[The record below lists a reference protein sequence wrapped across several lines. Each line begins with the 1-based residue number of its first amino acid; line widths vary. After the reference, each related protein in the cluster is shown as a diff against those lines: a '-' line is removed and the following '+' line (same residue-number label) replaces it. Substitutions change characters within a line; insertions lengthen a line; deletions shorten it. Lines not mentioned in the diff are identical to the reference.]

1 MVSFQTLSNLQ
12 FDFEIIHKINE
23 SEEMK
28 KEQIFEL
35 IEDVP
40 KQVIFE
46 TASKLRDKNK
56 GKVVSFSKKAFFN
69 IINLCRDTCS
79 YCTYKAEPDDTKL
92 SLMDEQTVKKL
103 AELAKKYNCT
113 EALFVTGERPEQKYQ
128 EAKEW
133 LRKQGFSSTTEYLIH
148 CSEIVLKQGVFP
160 HTNAGNLTKNE
171 MKELAKTNVS
181 MGVMLENSS
190 VRLREDGMPHQDAPS
205 KEPLARLNILKNA
218 GELKIPMT
226 TGILVGIGET
236 LEECIQSIYDIKKIH
251 QRYGN
256 IQEIILQNFHPKPKT
271 SMFEHSTPEESYF
284 KMVVALCRII
294 MPDANIQIPPNLSP
308 DNYNEFLSV
317 GINDWGGISPIT
329 SDYVN
334 PEFSWPNIQN
344 VEKKCGNLGFSL
356 KARFPVY
363 PEFVPLINNDLKQRI
378 SLIADEKNYV
388 KESYWK

>member
-1 MVSFQTLSNLQ
+1 MSFQTLSNLQ

-23 SEEMK
+23 SEEIK

-56 GKVVSFSKKAFFN
+56 GRVVSFSKKAFFN

-79 YCTYKAEPDDTKL
+79 YCTYKAEPDDIKL

-103 AELAKKYNCT
+103 AELAKKYYCT

-171 MKELAKTNVS
+171 MKELANTNVS

-294 MPDANIQIPPNLSP
+294 MPDANIQIPPTLSP

-344 VEKKCGNLGFSL
+344 VEKKCGDLGFSL

-363 PEFVPLINNDLKQRI
+363 PEFIPLINNNLKQRI

>member
-1 MVSFQTLSNLQ
+1 MSFQTLSNLQ

-23 SEEMK
+23 SEEIK

-103 AELAKKYNCT
+103 AKLAKKYNCT

-160 HTNAGNLTKNE
+160 HTNAGNLAKNE

-190 VRLREDGMPHQDAPS
+190 IRLREEGMPHQDAPS

-236 LEECIQSIYDIKKIH
+236 LEECIQSIYDIKRIH

-271 SMFEHSTPEESYF
+271 SMFKHSTPEESYF

-294 MPDANIQIPPNLSP
+294 MPGSNIQIPPNLSP

-344 VEKKCGNLGFSL
+344 VERKCGNLGFSL

-363 PEFVPLINNDLKQRI
+363 PEFVPLINNSLKQRI

>member
-1 MVSFQTLSNLQ
+1 MSFQTLSNLQ

-23 SEEMK
+23 SEEIK

-160 HTNAGNLTKNE
+160 HTNAGNLAKNE

-190 VRLREDGMPHQDAPS
+190 VRLREEGMPHQDAPS

-251 QRYGN
+251 QKYGN

-294 MPDANIQIPPNLSP
+294 MPNANIQIPPNLSP

-363 PEFVPLINNDLKQRI
+363 PEFVPLINNNLKQRI
-378 SLIADEKNYV
+378 SLIADEENYV

>member
-1 MVSFQTLSNLQ
+1 MSFQTLSNLQ
-12 FDFEIIHKINE
+12 FDFEIIHRINE
-23 SEEMK
+23 SKGIK
-28 KEQIFEL
+28 KEQVLEL

-46 TASKLRDKNK
+46 TASKLRNEKK

-251 QRYGN
+251 QKYGN

>member
-1 MVSFQTLSNLQ
+1 VSFQTLSNLQ

-23 SEEMK
+23 SKEIK

>member
-1 MVSFQTLSNLQ
+1 MNFQTLSDLQ

-23 SEEMK
+23 LKEIK
-28 KEQIFEL
+28 KEHVFEL

-40 KQVIFE
+40 KQVIFD
-46 TASKLRDKNK
+46 TASNLRDNKK

-113 EALFVTGERPEQKYQ
+113 EALFVSGERPEQKYQ

-133 LRKQGFSSTTEYLIH
+133 LRKQGFSSTAEYLIH
-148 CSEIVLKQGVFP
+148 CSEIVLNQGIFP

-171 MKELAKTNVS
+171 MKELGKTNVS

-190 VRLREDGMPHQDAPS
+190 VRLREEGMPHQDAPS
-205 KEPLARLNILKNA
+205 KEPLARLSILKNA

-226 TGILVGIGET
+226 TGILIGIGET

-251 QRYGN
+251 QKYGN

-271 SMFEHSTPEESYF
+271 SMFDHSTPEEEYF

-294 MPDANIQIPPNLSP
+294 MPNANIQIPPNLSP

-334 PEFSWPNIQN
+334 PEFSWPNIQK
-344 VEKKCGNLGFSL
+344 VEKKCNKLGFSL

-363 PEFVPLINNDLKQRI
+363 PEFISLINNNLNQRI

>member
-1 MVSFQTLSNLQ
+1 MSFQTLSNLQ
-12 FDFEIIHKINE
+12 FDFEIIHRINE
-23 SEEMK
+23 SKGIK
-28 KEQIFEL
+28 KEQVLEL

-40 KQVIFE
+40 KQIIFE

>member
-1 MVSFQTLSNLQ
+1 MSFQTLSNLQ

-23 SEEMK
+23 SKEIK
-28 KEQIFEL
+28 KGQIFEL

-56 GKVVSFSKKAFFN
+56 GRVVSFSKKAFFN

-251 QRYGN
+251 QKYGN

>member
-1 MVSFQTLSNLQ
+1 VNFQTLSNLQ

-23 SEEMK
+23 LKEIK

-46 TASKLRDKNK
+46 TASNLRDNNK

-148 CSEIVLKQGVFP
+148 CSEIVLKHGVFP
-160 HTNAGNLTKNE
+160 HTNAGNLAKNE